1 MKYVFYFLLFALL
14 GYSVQSC
21 KKDEGTPPAIEFK
34 TGGNYTSSDVT
45 VSAASIDTL
54 LIGIH
59 AEKTE
64 EEDVLNH
71 FNVSVSIDGAAATS
85 IYDEELIGADQ
96 DQYDADFN
104 FPTPSLAGQYK
115 LTCTVTNR
123 DGLTNNVSLTVTAN

>member
-14 GYSVQSC
+14 GYSIQSC
-21 KKDEGTPPAIEFK
+21 KEDEGKLPAIEFK

-45 VSAASIDTL
+45 VSVASLDTL

-64 EEDVLNH
+64 DLDVLKH
-71 FNVSVSIDGAAATS
+71 FNVSVSADGAAAIS
-85 IYDEELIGADQ
+85 VYDEELMGADQ

-104 FPTPSLAGQYK
+104 FPVPTLPGHYK
-115 LTCTVTNR
+115 VTCTVTNR